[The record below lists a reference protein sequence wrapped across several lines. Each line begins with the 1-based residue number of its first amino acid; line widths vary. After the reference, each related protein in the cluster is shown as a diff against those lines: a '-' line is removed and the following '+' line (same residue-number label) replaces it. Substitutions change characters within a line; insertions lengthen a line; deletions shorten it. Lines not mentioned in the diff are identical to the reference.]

1 MARKKKN
8 RPERPMPG
16 PKRLSVYDRCS
27 GPLIAEKIENLK
39 LIRAM
44 DVAGVGLG
52 RVKGLSRL
60 LVKFAEYD
68 ALLVSGLEAL
78 DDTGRTP
85 GEPGG
90 EGFLEFAEAGRTVRA
105 MVLQVFPPA
114 VRRAVEAAMD
124 RVAASE
130 AEVWMEVEALRRL
143 KTEDAEAGPDG
154 PSLFTDEEVDALAAI
169 LDRGK
174 VPRVNVDERVE
185 RQESKPL
192 PRAFEIEPWLAR
204 LPVGWLRTIA
214 RMLDVLEK
222 RPKAQLVRRI
232 AAALRTPETLRMV
245 LRERLG
251 DPERWM
257 LARLYTEP
265 YFLVEEL
272 PEDVD
277 ESFAVPWDWH
287 GGLPP
292 GTGAKLRAFGLA
304 YVGSRYGE
312 RLLSYPGE
320 LAELV
325 NAALMDVD
333 PDTVREVKRELGD
346 VADACID
353 DLLGYQ
359 PESRP

>member
-1 MARKKKN
+1 MS
-8 RPERPMPG
+8 G
-16 PKRLSVYDRCS
+16 PKRLSVYDRCF

-44 DVAGVGLG
+44 DVAGVLVE
-52 RVKGLSRL
+52 RVPGLSRL

-90 EGFLEFAEAGRTVRA
+90 EGFLELAEAGRAVRA

-114 VRRAVEAAMD
+114 VRQAIEAATD
-124 RVAASE
+124 EVTASE
-130 AEVWMEVEALRRL
+130 AEVWLEIEALRRRR
-143 KTEDAEAGPDG
+143 KKDVGAGSDG
-154 PSLFTDEEVDALAAI
+154 PLLFTEEEVDALAATV
-169 LDRGK
+169 DRGE
-174 VPRVNVDERVE
+174 VPRVGGDQRVE
-185 RQESKPL
+185 RHESKPL

-222 RPKAQLVRRI
+222 RPKAQLVDRI
-232 AAALRTPETLRMV
+232 AAALRTPKTLRMV

-251 DPERWM
+251 APERWM
-257 LARLYTEP
+257 LARLYGEP
-265 YFLVEEL
+265 YFLMEEI
-272 PEDVD
+272 PENVA
-277 ESFAVPWDWH
+277 ECFAVPWDWR

-312 RLLSYPGE
+312 RMLSYPGE
-320 LAELV
+320 LAGPV
-325 NAALMDVD
+325 NAALMAVD
-333 PDTVREVKRELGD
+333 PETVRELDRELR
-346 VADACID
+346 DAAEVCIE
-353 DLLGYQ
+353 DLLGYE